1 MLSDLLIYMKT
12 QFFDMRERDQT
23 LQPESRL
30 HYRFSKKSEIWILIT
45 GISKSLSGPITWRN

>member
-12 QFFDMRERDQT
+12 QFFDIRERDQT

-30 HYRFSKKSEIWILIT
+30 HYRFSKKSEI
-45 GISKSLSGPITWRN
+45 